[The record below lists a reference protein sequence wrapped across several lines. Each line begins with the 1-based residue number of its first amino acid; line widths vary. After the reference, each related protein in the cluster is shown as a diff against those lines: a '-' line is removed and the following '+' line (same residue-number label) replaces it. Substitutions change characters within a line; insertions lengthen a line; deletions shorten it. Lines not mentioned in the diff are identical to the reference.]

1 MIEALERNSSGMPV
15 RELGKTGLKVSVI
28 GFGGGHF
35 VRPTVDEQLS
45 VRLVHEAIDAGMTF
59 MDTAWEYHNGESE
72 RRMGLALHD
81 RRDKVVLMTKVCAR
95 DSATATAQL
104 HESLRRLQT
113 DVIDVWQ
120 FHEVNYDNDPE
131 LIFQAGGAIEAAVAA
146 RDAGKIRFIGFTGH
160 KSPHILQKMLDQD
173 FAWDTCQMPVN
184 VVDPSYHSFIK
195 QVLPELQER
204 RIALLAMKT
213 LADGRF
219 FGEKRMGTRTVW
231 QTKAP
236 IVPNRLSV
244 AEALYFAWSLPISV
258 LITGAENAGLI
269 REKIALAKSFSALD
283 GAAREHLIA
292 KVADLADGKVE
303 YFKRPVPA

>member
-1 MIEALERNSSGMPV
+1 MTQALERNSSGMPV

-45 VRLVHEAIDAGMTF
+45 VRLVHGAIDGGVTF

-72 RRMGLALHD
+72 RRMGLALQD

-95 DSATATAQL
+95 DSATATDQL

-131 LIFQAGGAIEAAVAA
+131 LIFQDGGAIEAAVAA
-146 RDAGKIRFIGFTGH
+146 RQAGKVRFIGFTGH
-160 KSPHILQKMLDQD
+160 KSPHILQKMLDMD

-184 VVDPSYHSFIK
+184 VPDAHYRSFQNQI
-195 QVLPELQER
+195 LPQLVERGIGAIGMKSLGGAGQMITGLGLTAAQCRHYALSQPISTLVCGIQSVENLQQDIAIGRSFEPLSEEEQARLQEIVR
-204 RIALLAMKT
+204 PQSG
-213 LADGRF
+213 DGRHEWF
-219 FGEKRMGTRTVW
+219 
-231 QTKAP
+231 
-236 IVPNRLSV
+236 
-244 AEALYFAWSLPISV
+244 
-258 LITGAENAGLI
+258 
-269 REKIALAKSFSALD
+269 KSTQHFDSQYHRD
-283 GAAREHLIA
+283 QHGFPP
-292 KVADLADGKVE
+292 KG
-303 YFKRPVPA
+303 